1 MDFTFNPEQ
10 DALRATVRSFL
21 GREMPPTYVR
31 QMIEYPAG
39 VTHQVWEKM
48 AALGWLGLLIP
59 EAAGGAGLTLVD
71 LVVVQEEFGQLP
83 APGPFL
89 SSAVMATLA
98 ALRLGVDEIL
108 PELAEG
114 TVVATLALEEFGSG
128 APLDRIR
135 TTATE
140 SGPGWVLDGLKPVVL
155 DGHTADVALVVART
169 GNGLGTFLVERPGA
183 VAVPAL
189 DVTRKV
195 CRLELQDRPARRV
208 GPAGDQTPLLARV
221 VDDIGV
227 ALCAET
233 VGGCQ
238 RALTMATEYAK
249 DRVQFDRP
257 IATFQVIKHKIVDML
272 HALELCRVGTHY
284 AAWTSS
290 VDDPARE
297 LAAAMCK
304 GFVGE
309 MANQVTADNIQIHG
323 GVGFTWDVDCHL
335 LFRRVKQNDVLF
347 GQNGYQRQRLAQLV
361 LARTA

>member
-10 DALRATVRSFL
+10 EALREAVRSFL
-21 GREMPPTYVR
+21 AKEMPSSYVR
-31 QMIEYPAG
+31 QMIEHTAG
-39 VTHQVWEKM
+39 VTPAVWEKM
-48 AALGWLGLLIP
+48 AGLGWLGLLVP
-59 EAAGGAGLTLVD
+59 EAAGGTGLTLVD
-71 LVVVQEEFGQLP
+71 LVVVQEELGQLP

-98 ALRLGVDEIL
+98 AVRLGLDQV
-108 PELAEG
+108 LAGLAQG
-114 TVVATLALEEFGSG
+114 TLQATLALEEFGAG

-140 SGPGWVLDGLKPVVL
+140 SARGWVLDGLKPVVL
-155 DGHTADVALVVART
+155 DGHSADLALVVART
-169 GNGLGTFLVERPGA
+169 SDGLGTFLVERPEA
-183 VAVPAL
+183 VLVPAL

-195 CRLELQDRPARRV
+195 CRLELQGRQARRV
-208 GPAGDQTPLLARV
+208 GPPGDQTPLLARV
-221 VDDIGV
+221 VDDVGV

-233 VGGCQ
+233 VGACQ
-238 RALTMATEYAK
+238 RALAMATEYAK

-257 IATFQVIKHKIVDML
+257 IASFQVIKHKIVDML

-284 AAWTSS
+284 AAWTSA

-347 GQNGYQRQRLAQLV
+347 GQNAYQRQRLAGLV
-361 LARTA
+361 LARTT

>member
-10 DALRATVRSFL
+10 EALRQAVRGFL
-21 GREMPPTYVR
+21 AKEMPPAYVR
-31 QMIEYPAG
+31 AMLEDARGVSEEVWGKLAG
-39 VTHQVWEKM
+39 
-48 AALGWLGLLIP
+48 LGWLGLLVP
-59 EAAGGAGLTLVD
+59 ERLGGAGLTLVD
-71 LVVVQEEFGQLP
+71 LVVVQEELGQLP

-89 SSAVMATLA
+89 SSAVMATLT
-98 ALRLGVDEIL
+98 ALALGLDDL
-108 PELAEG
+108 LTGLADG
-114 TVVATLALEEFGSG
+114 NVVATLALEEFGSG
-128 APLDRIR
+128 SPLGRIR

-140 SGPGWVLDGLKPVVL
+140 AANGWVLDGLKPVVL
-155 DGHTADVALVVART
+155 DGHRADVALVVART
-169 GNGLGTFLVERPGA
+169 GEGLGTFVIEEPAGDP
-183 VAVPAL
+183 VPAL
-189 DVTRKV
+189 DVTRRMS
-195 CRLELQDRPARRV
+195 RLELQRRPARRV
-208 GPAGDQTPLLARV
+208 GPPGDHTELLARV

-233 VGGCQ
+233 VGACQ
-238 RALTMATEYAK
+238 RALAMATEYAK

-284 AAWTSS
+284 AAWASA

-347 GQNGYQRQRLAQLV
+347 GQNGYQRQRLARLV
-361 LARTA
+361 LARSA